1 MLLDDFGEQS
11 KGEIMINE
19 SKVSEAFMSFAK
31 NAPEHQKIWMDTVQ
45 RLSNVSKLDNKT
57 DELAYI
63 AVLAAL
69 RLESGIPFHVKHAKM
84 LGASRDEIISAVL
97 VGLPA
102 AGNVVIQSIPIAVQ
116 AYDEND

>member
-1 MLLDDFGEQS
+1 MS
-11 KGEIMINE
+11 NNP
-19 SKVSEAFMSFAK
+19 KVSQSFMSFAK
-31 NAPEHQKIWMDTVQ
+31 NAPEHQKIWMESALK
-45 RLSNVSKLDNKT
+45 LSDASKLDKKT

-97 VGLPA
+97 IGLPA
-102 AGNVVIQSIPIAVQ
+102 AGNAVIQSIPIAVQ
-116 AYDEND
+116 AYDESD

>member
-1 MLLDDFGEQS
+1 MS
-11 KGEIMINE
+11 NE
-19 SKVSEAFMSFAK
+19 PKVSQAFMSFAQ
-31 NAPEHQKIWMDTVQ
+31 NAPEHQKIWMETVQ
-45 RLSNVSKLDNKT
+45 KLSDASKLDNKT

-84 LGASRDEIISAVL
+84 LGASRDEIIGAVL
-97 VGLPA
+97 IGLPA
-102 AGNVVIQSIPIAVQ
+102 AGNAVIQSIPIAVQ